1 MAEYLKAL
9 LTGFAVLGALPSAA
23 HAGTSTATATVVMQV
38 GSQCTVTGAN
48 VHLGSF
54 KTTDTWATVGEKHG
68 YNFLGFT
75 SGTAGSESL
84 NFGSI
89 TCDSG
94 LPWTLT
100 IKGTS
105 SVLTATG
112 AIKITLNGKVAVL
125 YPAVKRI
132 GAYTL
137 SDSSSSLP
145 GTGVQIWQ
153 TSAWGN
159 GTGAPQDILGN
170 VTVAFG
176 ILGVTATPSTALGS
190 VGSASDTLTYTLTF

>member
-1 MAEYLKAL
+1 MFKDVVKAIAA
-9 LTGFAVLGALPSAA
+9 TATFAALPSVA
-23 HAGTSTATATVVMQV
+23 HAGTSTATANVSMQV
-38 GSQCTVTGAN
+38 GGQCAVTGAN

-54 KTTDTWATVGEKHG
+54 KTTDTWATVGDKHG
-68 YNFLGFT
+68 YNLIGFT
-75 SGTAGSESL
+75 SGTVGTESL
-84 NFGSI
+84 NFGSV
-89 TCDSG
+89 TCDPS
-94 LPWTLT
+94 LPWTLS

-105 SVLTATG
+105 AAIGATG
-112 AIKITLNGKVAVL
+112 AIKMTLNGKVAIL
-125 YPAVKRI
+125 YPAIKRI
-132 GAYTL
+132 GAFTL

-170 VTVAFG
+170 VTLMFG
-176 ILGVTATPSTALGS
+176 LLGSSASPSTVLGS